1 MILKF
6 FLNNRMIW
14 MIFIKTL
21 KINPNKNIKYYF
33 FDDMIA
39 DMLSNKELNPAVT
52 ELPIRGRELNISLV
66 FITQSY
72 FAVPKDIR
80 LCCTRYFIMKIL
92 NK

>member
-39 DMLSNKELNPAVT
+39 DMLSNKELNPVVT
-52 ELPIRGRELNISLV
+52 ELPIRGRKLNISLV

-72 FAVPKDIR
+72 FAGPKDIR